1 MAFIFS
7 SITVSMLLIL
17 VAIELYPTLLL
28 STLGATSN
36 IDIYD
41 AAASEKS
48 LGIMLIIA
56 AIGTPLVLAYTIF
69 VYKTFA
75 GKVELD
81 EMSY

>member
-1 MAFIFS
+1 MH
-7 SITVSMLLIL
+7 
-17 VAIELYPTLLL
+17 Y
-28 STLGATSN
+28 TLGEAYI
-36 IDIYD
+36 IDIYNA

-48 LGIMLIIA
+48 LGIMPAIA

-81 EMSY
+81 ETSY